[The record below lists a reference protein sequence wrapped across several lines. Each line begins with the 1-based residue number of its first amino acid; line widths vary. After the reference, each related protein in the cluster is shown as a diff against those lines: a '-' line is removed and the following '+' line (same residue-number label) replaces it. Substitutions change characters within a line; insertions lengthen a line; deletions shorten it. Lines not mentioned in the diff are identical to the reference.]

1 MARRERKTLMPHNK
15 HTVYAITDA
24 TLMPTTA
31 SLCHRVELAL
41 RSGVTWL
48 QYRDKSSNTSK
59 RSEQAQA
66 LKALCQ
72 TYNAKLIINDD
83 TALAKQVGA
92 DGVHLGQTD
101 GCIVSARELL
111 GPQAII
117 GSTCHASLE
126 LAERALAQGSSYV
139 AFGRFFASNT
149 KPNAAPA
156 QLSLLAHAQQKFT
169 CPIVAI
175 GGITPSNGA
184 QLLHA
189 GATTLAVCHS
199 LFADDNVEYRAKCLL
214 GLTPNAEDALVT
226 S

>member
-1 MARRERKTLMPHNK
+1 MPHNK

-101 GCIVSARELL
+101 GCIVSARE
-111 GPQAII
+111 
-117 GSTCHASLE
+117 
-126 LAERALAQGSSYV
+126 
-139 AFGRFFASNT
+139 
-149 KPNAAPA
+149 
-156 QLSLLAHAQQKFT
+156 
-169 CPIVAI
+169 
-175 GGITPSNGA
+175 
-184 QLLHA
+184 
-189 GATTLAVCHS
+189 
-199 LFADDNVEYRAKCLL
+199 
-214 GLTPNAEDALVT
+214 
-226 S
+226 